1 MKGID
6 KRKGERLSRRDMRKK
21 HLFLRDLKQ
30 NKTLWLMILPVLI
43 YTFITVWL
51 PKVGIYFAFT
61 NYNFKDGLFGSPFV
75 GLKNFE
81 FLWTTDVLGR
91 LIRNTVLYNVVFI
104 LLDNVLEIFLAI
116 LISEVSKKWFKRAS
130 QTMIFMPYFVSTVMV
145 AVIAYNL
152 LGYENG
158 VINGLI
164 ERLGGE
170 KVLFYDK
177 KVMPAV
183 IIMFHIW
190 KGVGYGTVV
199 YLASV
204 MGISPELHEAATV
217 DGANIFQRIRY
228 ITLPLLKPTFIILI
242 IYSIGSIMNGQFD
255 LFYNLVGNNGLLFET
270 SDILDTYV
278 YRSATTNIDFGRG
291 TAIGLFQSVV
301 SMILVIIVNW
311 AIKRKNKEYAMF

>member
-1 MKGID
+1 MKV
-6 KRKGERLSRRDMRKK
+6 KEVHKSERLSGKDMRRK
-21 HLFLRDLKQ
+21 HPFLWDLKQ
-30 NKTLWLMILPVLI
+30 NKTLWLMILPVLV
-43 YTFITVWL
+43 YVFITVWL
-51 PKVGIYFAFT
+51 PKAGIYFAFT

-116 LISEVSKKWFKRAS
+116 LISEVYKKWFKRIS
-130 QTMIFMPYFVSTVMV
+130 QTLIFLPYFVSMVMV

-158 VINGLI
+158 AINGLI

-177 KVMPAV
+177 KLMPV
-183 IIMFHIW
+183 IIVLFHIW
-190 KGVGYGTVV
+190 KGIGYGTVV

-242 IYSIGSIMNGQFD
+242 IYSYF
-255 LFYNLVGNNGLLFET
+255 
-270 SDILDTYV
+270 
-278 YRSATTNIDFGRG
+278 A
-291 TAIGLFQSVV
+291 
-301 SMILVIIVNW
+301 
-311 AIKRKNKEYAMF
+311 